1 MTTFREVKQLPA
13 FERDRKRLLKRF
25 RSLEEDLS
33 NFIDTELKLFHK
45 QKISSGWIVRLQ
57 KVGFEEPRVYKAKR
71 FACKAI
77 KGKGSH
83 SGIRVIY
90 AYFEQDDRI
99 ELIEIYFKGDKANE
113 DKTRIANKV

>member
-1 MTTFREVKQLPA
+1 MTTFREVRRLPD
-13 FERDRKRLLKRF
+13 FERDLKKLLKRF

-45 QKISSGWIVRLQ
+45 QNTNTGWIVRLQ
-57 KVGFEEPRVYKAKR
+57 NLGFEEPRVYKARR
-71 FACKAI
+71 FACKSL

-90 AYFEQDDRI
+90 TYFEEDDRI
-99 ELIEIYFKGDKANE
+99 ELIEIYFKGNKENE